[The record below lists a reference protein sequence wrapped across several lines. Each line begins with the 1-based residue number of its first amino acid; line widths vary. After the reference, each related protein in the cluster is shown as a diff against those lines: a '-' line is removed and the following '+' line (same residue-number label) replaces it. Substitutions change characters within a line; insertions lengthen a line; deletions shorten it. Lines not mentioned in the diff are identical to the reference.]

1 MAYQA
6 PYIDEAGLHISSYN
20 DIRDSLLEE
29 MRAIYGSDIYL
40 DNDSQDYQMISAFAL
55 MAYDV
60 QQALLLAYN
69 NISPATATGAGLDRV
84 VALNGIRRAKA
95 SYSTCLVKLTGAA
108 GTIINNGIVQDS
120 RGIQWRLPESV
131 TIGDDGIATA
141 LVTCTIIGR
150 ITAATG
156 DIRTI
161 VTPTRGWTSVTN
173 DVPAIAGVNQE
184 TDSALRAKQRIS
196 TANPSN
202 TVFEGTIGAIANVD
216 GVIRYAA
223 YENDTDAIKDGLP
236 PHSITLVVDGGID
249 KDVAQAIYLHKTPG
263 CYTNGD
269 IEVNVSG
276 SLTDIPIR
284 FYRPHYVDVAVKV
297 SIKPLTGYTDATAS
311 QIKANIYDY
320 INGLAIGETLYT
332 PNLNAPILSALNGQ
346 PSFYVTGLEASK
358 KSEGAGGG
366 PAEVIVIAQIEAAQI
381 AMEDITIEVVP

>member
-1 MAYQA
+1 MYQA

-29 MRAIYGSDIYL
+29 MRAIYGNDIYL
-40 DNDSQDYQMISAFAL
+40 DNDSQDYQMICAFAL

-69 NISPATATGAGLDRV
+69 NISPATATGTGLDRV
-84 VALNGIRRAKA
+84 VALNGIRRAAA
-95 SYSTCLVKLTGAA
+95 SYSTCLVKLTGTA
-108 GTIINNGIVQDS
+108 GTIVSNGIVQDS
-120 RGIQWRLPESV
+120 RGIQWRLPKSV
-131 TIGDDGIATA
+131 TISNDGTATA
-141 LVTCTIIGR
+141 LATCTTIGR

-156 DIRTI
+156 DINTI
-161 VTPTRGWTSVTN
+161 VTPTRGWTSVIN
-173 DVPAIAGVNQE
+173 GVPAIAGVNQE

-216 GVIRYAA
+216 GVVRYAA
-223 YENDTDAIKDGLP
+223 YENDTDTERDGLP
-236 PHSITLVVDGGID
+236 PHSITLVVDGGTNE
-249 KDVAQAIYLHKTPG
+249 DVAQAIYLHKTPG

-276 SLTDIPIR
+276 SLTEIPIR

-297 SIKPLTGYTDATAS
+297 SIKTLTGYTDATAS

-320 INGLAIGETLYT
+320 INGLAIGETLYA
-332 PNLNAPILSALNGQ
+332 PNLNGPILSALNGQ
-346 PSFYVTGLEASK
+346 PSFYVTGLTASK
-358 KSEGAGGG
+358 KDGE
-366 PAEVIVIAQIEAAQI
+366 PAEVITVAKIEAAQI
-381 AMEDITIEVVP
+381 AVEDITIEVVI

>member
-1 MAYQA
+1 MVYQA

-60 QQALLLAYN
+60 QQASLLAYN

-84 VALNGIRRAKA
+84 VALNGIRRAAA

-131 TIGDDGIATA
+131 TIGDDGIATTVA
-141 LVTCTIIGR
+141 TCTTIGR

-156 DIRTI
+156 DIGTI
-161 VTPTRGWTSVTN
+161 VTPTRGWTAVTN
-173 DVPAIAGVNQE
+173 DVPALAGVNQE

-202 TVFEGTIGAIANVD
+202 TVFEGTIGAVANVD
-216 GVIRYAA
+216 GVVRYAA
-223 YENDTDAIKDGLP
+223 YENDTDAERDGLP
-236 PHSITLVVDGGID
+236 PHSITMVVDGGKD
-249 KDVAQAIYLHKTPG
+249 QDVAKAIYLHKTPG

-269 IEVNVSG
+269 IEVNISG

-284 FYRPHYVDVAVKV
+284 FYRPHYVDTAVNV

-320 INGLAIGETLYT
+320 INSLAIGETLYT
-332 PNLNAPILSALNGQ
+332 PNLNVPILSALSGQ
-346 PSFYVTGLEASK
+346 PRFYVTALEASK
-358 KSEGAGGG
+358 KEGE
-366 PAEVIVIAQIEAAQI
+366 PAEVIEIAQIEAAQI
-381 AMEDITIEVVP
+381 AMDDITIEVIP

>member
-1 MAYQA
+1 MYQA

-20 DIRDSLLEE
+20 DIRDSLVEE
-29 MRAIYGSDIYL
+29 MRAIYGNDIYL

-69 NISPATATGAGLDRV
+69 NISPATATGTGLDRV
-84 VALNGIRRAKA
+84 VALNGIRRAAA
-95 SYSTCLVKLTGAA
+95 SYSTCLVKLTGTA
-108 GTIINNGIVQDS
+108 GTTISNGVVQDS
-120 RGIQWRLPESV
+120 RGIQWRLPKSV
-131 TIGDDGIATA
+131 TISNDGTATA
-141 LVTCTIIGR
+141 LATCTTIGR

-156 DIRTI
+156 DINTI
-161 VTPTRGWTSVTN
+161 VTPTRGWTSVIN
-173 DVPAIAGVNQE
+173 GVPAIAGVNQE

-216 GVIRYAA
+216 GVVRYAA
-223 YENDTDAIKDGLP
+223 YENDTNTERDGLP
-236 PHSITLVVDGGID
+236 PHSITMVVDGGTD
-249 KDVAQAIYLHKTPG
+249 QDVAQAIYLHKTPG

-276 SLTDIPIR
+276 SLTEIPIR

-297 SIKPLTGYTDATAS
+297 SIKTLTGYTDATAS

-320 INGLAIGETLYT
+320 INGLAIGETLYA
-332 PNLNAPILSALNGQ
+332 PNLNGPILSALNGQ
-346 PSFYVTGLEASK
+346 PSFYVTGLAASK
-358 KSEGAGGG
+358 KDGE
-366 PAEVIVIAQIEAAQI
+366 PAEVIAIAQIEAAQI
-381 AMEDITIEVVP
+381 AVEDITIEVVT

>member
-20 DIRDSLLEE
+20 DIRNSLVEE

-69 NISPATATGAGLDRV
+69 NISPATATGTGLDRV

-95 SYSTCLVKLTGAA
+95 SYSTCLVKLTGTA
-108 GTIINNGIVQDS
+108 GTTISNGVVQDS
-120 RGIQWRLPESV
+120 RGIQWRLPEQV
-131 TIGDDGIATA
+131 IIGDDGTTTVLA
-141 LVTCTIIGR
+141 TCTTLGR

-156 DIRTI
+156 DINTI
-161 VTPTRGWTSVTN
+161 VTPTRGWTAVVN
-173 DVPAIAGVNQE
+173 EAPAVAGVSQE
-184 TDSALRAKQRIS
+184 TDSTLRSKQKIS

-202 TVFEGTIGAIANVD
+202 TVFEGTIGAVANVD
-216 GVIRYAA
+216 GVVRYAA

-236 PHSITLVVDGGID
+236 PHSITMVVDGGTNE
-249 KDVAQAIYLHKTPG
+249 DVAQAIYLHKTPG

-269 IEVNVSG
+269 IEVNVTG

-284 FYRPHYVDVAVKV
+284 FYRPHYVGTAVKV

-320 INGLAIGETLYT
+320 INSLAIGETLYA

-346 PSFYVTGLEASK
+346 PSFYVTALEASK
-358 KSEGAGGG
+358 KGSE
-366 PAEVIVIAQIEAAQI
+366 PAEVIAIAQIEAAQI
-381 AMEDITIEVVP
+381 AMEDIMIEVVT

>member
-1 MAYQA
+1 MYQA

-20 DIRDSLLEE
+20 DIRDSLVEE
-29 MRAIYGSDIYL
+29 MRAIYGNDIYL
-40 DNDSQDYQMISAFAL
+40 DNDSQDYQMICAFAL

-69 NISPATATGAGLDRV
+69 NISPATATGTGLDRV
-84 VALNGIRRAKA
+84 VALNGIRRAAA
-95 SYSTCLVKLTGAA
+95 SYSTCLVKLTGTA
-108 GTIINNGIVQDS
+108 GTIVSNGIVQDS
-120 RGIQWRLPESV
+120 RGIQWRLPKSV
-131 TIGDDGIATA
+131 TISNDGTATA
-141 LVTCTIIGR
+141 LATCTTIGR

-156 DIRTI
+156 DINTI
-161 VTPTRGWTSVTN
+161 VTPTRGWTSVIN

-216 GVIRYAA
+216 GVVRYAA
-223 YENDTDAIKDGLP
+223 YENDTDTERDGLP
-236 PHSITLVVDGGID
+236 PHSITMVVDGGTD
-249 KDVAQAIYLHKTPG
+249 QDVAQAIYLHKTPG

-284 FYRPHYVDVAVKV
+284 FYRPHYVEVVVTV
-297 SIKPLTGYTDATAS
+297 SIKTLTGYTDATAS

-320 INGLAIGETLYT
+320 INSLAIGETLYT
-332 PNLNAPILSALNGQ
+332 PNLNAPILSALDGQ
-346 PSFYVTGLEASK
+346 PSFYVTGLTASK
-358 KSEGAGGG
+358 KDGE
-366 PAEVIVIAQIEAAQI
+366 PAEVIAIAQIEAAQI
-381 AMEDITIEVVP
+381 AVEDITIEVVI

>member
-1 MAYQA
+1 MYQA

-29 MRAIYGSDIYL
+29 MRAIYGNDIYL
-40 DNDSQDYQMISAFAL
+40 DNDSQDYQMICAFAL

-69 NISPATATGAGLDRV
+69 NISPATATGTGLDRV
-84 VALNGIRRAKA
+84 VALNGIRRAAA
-95 SYSTCLVKLTGAA
+95 SYSTCLVKLTGTA
-108 GTIINNGIVQDS
+108 GTIVSNGIVQDS
-120 RGIQWRLPESV
+120 RGIQWRLPKSV
-131 TIGDDGIATA
+131 TISNDGTATA
-141 LVTCTIIGR
+141 LATCTTIGR

-156 DIRTI
+156 DINTI
-161 VTPTRGWTSVTN
+161 VTPTRGWTSVIN
-173 DVPAIAGVNQE
+173 GVPAIAGVNQE

-216 GVIRYAA
+216 GVVRYAA
-223 YENDTDAIKDGLP
+223 YENDTDTERDGLP
-236 PHSITLVVDGGID
+236 PHSITMVVDGGTD
-249 KDVAQAIYLHKTPG
+249 QDVAQAIYLHKTPG

-284 FYRPHYVDVAVKV
+284 FYRPHYVEVVVTV
-297 SIKPLTGYTDATAS
+297 SIKTLTGYTDATAS

-320 INGLAIGETLYT
+320 INSLAIGETLYT
-332 PNLNAPILSALNGQ
+332 PNLNAPILSALDGQ
-346 PSFYVTGLEASK
+346 PSFYVTGLTASK
-358 KSEGAGGG
+358 KDGE
-366 PAEVIVIAQIEAAQI
+366 PAEVIAIAQIEAAQI
-381 AMEDITIEVVP
+381 AVEDITIEVVI

>member
-1 MAYQA
+1 MYQA

-20 DIRDSLLEE
+20 DIRDSLVEE
-29 MRAIYGSDIYL
+29 MRAIYGNDIYL

-69 NISPATATGAGLDRV
+69 NISPATATGTGLDRV
-84 VALNGIRRAKA
+84 VALNGIRRAAA
-95 SYSTCLVKLTGAA
+95 SYSTCLVKLTGTA
-108 GTIINNGIVQDS
+108 GTIVSNGIVQDS
-120 RGIQWRLPESV
+120 RGIQWRLPKSV
-131 TIGDDGIATA
+131 TISNDGTATA
-141 LVTCTIIGR
+141 LATCTTIGR

-156 DIRTI
+156 DINTI
-161 VTPTRGWTSVTN
+161 VTPTRGWTSVIN

-216 GVIRYAA
+216 GVVRYAA
-223 YENDTDAIKDGLP
+223 YENDTDTERDGLP
-236 PHSITLVVDGGID
+236 PHSITLVVDGGTNE
-249 KDVAQAIYLHKTPG
+249 DVAQAIYLHKTPG

-276 SLTDIPIR
+276 SLTEIPIR

-297 SIKPLTGYTDATAS
+297 SIKTLTGYTDATAS

-320 INGLAIGETLYT
+320 INGLAIGETLYA
-332 PNLNAPILSALNGQ
+332 PNLNGPILSALNGQ
-346 PSFYVTGLEASK
+346 PSFYVTGLTASK
-358 KSEGAGGG
+358 KDGE
-366 PAEVIVIAQIEAAQI
+366 PAEVITVAKIEAAQI
-381 AMEDITIEVVP
+381 AVEDITIEVVI

>member
-1 MAYQA
+1 MYQA

-20 DIRDSLLEE
+20 DIRDSLVEE
-29 MRAIYGSDIYL
+29 MRAIYGNDIYL
-40 DNDSQDYQMISAFAL
+40 DNDSQDYQMICAFAL

-69 NISPATATGAGLDRV
+69 NISPATATGTGLDRV

-95 SYSTCLVKLTGAA
+95 SYSTCLVKLTGTA
-108 GTIINNGIVQDS
+108 GTTISNGVVQDS
-120 RGIQWRLPESV
+120 RGIQWRLPEQI
-131 TIGDDGIATA
+131 TISDNGTATA
-141 LVTCTIIGR
+141 LATCTTIGR

-156 DIRTI
+156 DINTI
-161 VTPTRGWTSVTN
+161 VTPTRGWTSVIN

-216 GVIRYAA
+216 GVVRYAA
-223 YENDTDAIKDGLP
+223 YENDTNTERDGLP
-236 PHSITLVVDGGID
+236 PHSITMVVDGGTD
-249 KDVAQAIYLHKTPG
+249 QDVAQAIYLHKTPG

-284 FYRPHYVDVAVKV
+284 FYRPHYVEVVVTV
-297 SIKPLTGYTDATAS
+297 SIKTLTGYTDATAS

-320 INGLAIGETLYT
+320 INSLAIGETLYT
-332 PNLNAPILSALNGQ
+332 PNLNAPILSALDGQ
-346 PSFYVTGLEASK
+346 PSFYVTGLTASK
-358 KSEGAGGG
+358 KDGE
-366 PAEVIVIAQIEAAQI
+366 PAEVIAIAQIEAAQI
-381 AMEDITIEVVP
+381 AVEDITIEVVT

>member
-20 DIRDSLLEE
+20 DIRDSLVEE

-69 NISPATATGAGLDRV
+69 NISPATATGTGLDRV

-108 GTIINNGIVQDS
+108 DTTISNGVVQDS
-120 RGIQWRLPESV
+120 RGIQWRLPEQV
-131 TIGDDGIATA
+131 IIGDDGTTTV
-141 LVTCTIIGR
+141 LTTCTTLGR

-156 DIRTI
+156 DINTI
-161 VTPTRGWTSVTN
+161 VTPTRGWTAVVN
-173 DVPAIAGVNQE
+173 EAPAVAGVNQE
-184 TDSALRAKQRIS
+184 TDSTLRSKQKIS

-202 TVFEGTIGAIANVD
+202 TVFEGTIGAVANVD
-216 GVIRYAA
+216 GVVRYAA

-236 PHSITLVVDGGID
+236 PHSITMVVDGGTNE
-249 KDVAQAIYLHKTPG
+249 DVAQAIYLHKTPG

-269 IEVNVSG
+269 IEVNVTG

-284 FYRPHYVDVAVKV
+284 FYRPHYVDTAVKV

-320 INGLAIGETLYT
+320 INSLAIGETLYT

-346 PSFYVTGLEASK
+346 PSFYVTALEASK
-358 KSEGAGGG
+358 KGSE
-366 PAEVIVIAQIEAAQI
+366 PAEVIAIAQIEAAQI
-381 AMEDITIEVVP
+381 AMEDIMIEVVT

>member
-1 MAYQA
+1 MYQA

-29 MRAIYGSDIYL
+29 MRAIYGNDIYL
-40 DNDSQDYQMISAFAL
+40 DNDSQDYQMICAFAL

-69 NISPATATGAGLDRV
+69 NISPATATGTGLDRV
-84 VALNGIRRAKA
+84 VALNGIRRAAA
-95 SYSTCLVKLTGAA
+95 SYSTCLIKLTGTA
-108 GTIINNGIVQDS
+108 GTIVSNGIVQDS
-120 RGIQWRLPESV
+120 RGIQWRLPKSV
-131 TIGDDGIATA
+131 TISNDGTATA
-141 LVTCTIIGR
+141 LATCTTIGR

-156 DIRTI
+156 DINTI
-161 VTPTRGWTSVTN
+161 VTPTRGWTSVIN
-173 DVPAIAGVNQE
+173 GVPAIAGVNQE

-216 GVIRYAA
+216 GVVRYAA
-223 YENDTDAIKDGLP
+223 YENDTDTERDGLP
-236 PHSITLVVDGGID
+236 PHSITLVVDGGTNE
-249 KDVAQAIYLHKTPG
+249 DVAQAIYLHKTPG

-284 FYRPHYVDVAVKV
+284 FYRPHYVEVVVTV
-297 SIKPLTGYTDATAS
+297 SIKTLTGYTDATAS

-320 INGLAIGETLYT
+320 INSLAIGETLYT
-332 PNLNAPILSALNGQ
+332 PNLNAPILSALDGQ
-346 PSFYVTGLEASK
+346 PSFYVTGLTASK
-358 KSEGAGGG
+358 KDGE
-366 PAEVIVIAQIEAAQI
+366 PAEVIAIAQIEAAQI
-381 AMEDITIEVVP
+381 AVEDITIEVVI

>member
-1 MAYQA
+1 MYQA

-20 DIRDSLLEE
+20 DIRDSLVEE
-29 MRAIYGSDIYL
+29 MRAIYGNDIYL
-40 DNDSQDYQMISAFAL
+40 DNDSQDYQMICAFAL

-69 NISPATATGAGLDRV
+69 NISPATATGTGLDRV
-84 VALNGIRRAKA
+84 VALNGIRRAAA
-95 SYSTCLVKLTGAA
+95 SYSTCLVKLTGTA
-108 GTIINNGIVQDS
+108 GTTISNGVVQDS
-120 RGIQWRLPESV
+120 RGIQWRLPKSV
-131 TIGDDGIATA
+131 TISNDGTATA
-141 LVTCTIIGR
+141 LATCTTIGR

-156 DIRTI
+156 DINTI
-161 VTPTRGWTSVTN
+161 VTPTRGWTSVIN

-216 GVIRYAA
+216 GVVRYAA
-223 YENDTDAIKDGLP
+223 YENDTNTERDGLP
-236 PHSITLVVDGGID
+236 PHSITMVVDGGTD
-249 KDVAQAIYLHKTPG
+249 QDVAQAIYLHKTPG

-276 SLTDIPIR
+276 SLTEIPIR

-297 SIKPLTGYTDATAS
+297 SIKTLTGYTDATAS

-320 INGLAIGETLYT
+320 INGLAIGETLYA
-332 PNLNAPILSALNGQ
+332 PNLNGPILSALNGQ
-346 PSFYVTGLEASK
+346 PSFYVTGLTASK
-358 KSEGAGGG
+358 KDGE
-366 PAEVIVIAQIEAAQI
+366 PAEVIAIAQIEAAQI
-381 AMEDITIEVVP
+381 AVEDITIEVVI

>member
-1 MAYQA
+1 MYQA

-20 DIRDSLLEE
+20 DIRDSLVEE
-29 MRAIYGSDIYL
+29 MRAIYGNDIYL

-69 NISPATATGAGLDRV
+69 NISPATATGTGLDRV

-95 SYSTCLVKLTGAA
+95 SYSTCLVKLTGTA
-108 GTIINNGIVQDS
+108 GTTISNGVVQDS
-120 RGIQWRLPESV
+120 RGIQWRLPEQI
-131 TIGDDGIATA
+131 TISDNGTATA
-141 LVTCTIIGR
+141 LATCTTIGR

-156 DIRTI
+156 DINTI
-161 VTPTRGWTSVTN
+161 VTPTRGWTSVIN

-216 GVIRYAA
+216 GVVRYAA
-223 YENDTDAIKDGLP
+223 YENDTDTERDGLP
-236 PHSITLVVDGGID
+236 PHSITMVVDGGTD
-249 KDVAQAIYLHKTPG
+249 QDVAQAIYLHKTPG

-284 FYRPHYVDVAVKV
+284 FYRPHYVEVVVTV
-297 SIKPLTGYTDATAS
+297 SIKTLTG
-311 QIKANIYDY
+311 
-320 INGLAIGETLYT
+320 YT
-332 PNLNAPILSALNGQ
+332 PNLNAPILSALDGQ
-346 PSFYVTGLEASK
+346 PSFYVTGLTASK
-358 KSEGAGGG
+358 KDGE
-366 PAEVIVIAQIEAAQI
+366 PAEVIAIAQIEAAQI
-381 AMEDITIEVVP
+381 AVEDITIEVVI

>member
-1 MAYQA
+1 MYQA

-20 DIRDSLLEE
+20 DIRDSLVEE
-29 MRAIYGSDIYL
+29 MRAIYGNDIYL

-69 NISPATATGAGLDRV
+69 NISPATATGTGLDRV
-84 VALNGIRRAKA
+84 VALNGIRRVAA
-95 SYSTCLVKLTGAA
+95 SYSTCLVKLTGTA
-108 GTIINNGIVQDS
+108 GTTISNGVVQDS
-120 RGIQWRLPESV
+120 RGIQWRLPEQI
-131 TIGDDGIATA
+131 TISDNGTATVLA
-141 LVTCTIIGR
+141 TCTTIGR

-156 DIRTI
+156 DINTI
-161 VTPTRGWTSVTN
+161 VTPTRGWTSVIN

-216 GVIRYAA
+216 GVVRYAA
-223 YENDTDAIKDGLP
+223 YENDTDTERDGLP
-236 PHSITLVVDGGID
+236 PHSITMVVDGGTD
-249 KDVAQAIYLHKTPG
+249 QDVAQAIYLHKTPG

-284 FYRPHYVDVAVKV
+284 FYRPHYVEVVVTV
-297 SIKPLTGYTDATAS
+297 SIKTLTGYTDATAS

-320 INGLAIGETLYT
+320 INSLAIGETLYT
-332 PNLNAPILSALNGQ
+332 PNLNAPILSALDGQ
-346 PSFYVTGLEASK
+346 PSFYVTGLTASK
-358 KSEGAGGG
+358 KDGE
-366 PAEVIVIAQIEAAQI
+366 PAEVIAIAQIEAAQI
-381 AMEDITIEVVP
+381 AVEDITIEVVI

>member
-1 MAYQA
+1 MYQA

-29 MRAIYGSDIYL
+29 MRAIYGNDIYL
-40 DNDSQDYQMISAFAL
+40 DNDSQDYQMICAFAL

-69 NISPATATGAGLDRV
+69 NISPATATGTGLDRV

-95 SYSTCLVKLTGAA
+95 SYSTCLVKLTGTA
-108 GTIINNGIVQDS
+108 GTTISNGVVQDS
-120 RGIQWRLPESV
+120 RGIQWRLPEQI
-131 TIGDDGIATA
+131 TISDNGTATA
-141 LVTCTIIGR
+141 LATCTTIGR

-156 DIRTI
+156 DINTI
-161 VTPTRGWTSVTN
+161 VTPTRGWTSVIN

-216 GVIRYAA
+216 GVVRYAA
-223 YENDTDAIKDGLP
+223 YENDTDTERDGLP
-236 PHSITLVVDGGID
+236 PHSITMVVDGGTD
-249 KDVAQAIYLHKTPG
+249 QAIYLHKTPG

-284 FYRPHYVDVAVKV
+284 FYRPHYVEVVVTV
-297 SIKPLTGYTDATAS
+297 SIKTLTGYTDATAS

-320 INGLAIGETLYT
+320 INSLAIGETLYT
-332 PNLNAPILSALNGQ
+332 PNLNAPILSALDGQ
-346 PSFYVTGLEASK
+346 PSFYVTGLTASK
-358 KSEGAGGG
+358 KDGE
-366 PAEVIVIAQIEAAQI
+366 PAEVIAIAQIEAAQI
-381 AMEDITIEVVP
+381 AVEDITIEVVT

>member
-1 MAYQA
+1 MYQA
-6 PYIDEAGLHISSYN
+6 PYIDEAGLHISSYT

-29 MRAIYGSDIYL
+29 MRAIYGNDIYL

-84 VALNGIRRAKA
+84 VALNGIRRAAA
-95 SYSTCLVKLTGAA
+95 SYSTCLVKLTGTA
-108 GTIINNGIVQDS
+108 GTIVNNGIVQDS

-131 TIGDDGIATA
+131 TIGNDGTATA
-141 LVTCTIIGR
+141 LATCTTIGR

-156 DIRTI
+156 DINTI
-161 VTPTRGWTSVTN
+161 VTPTRGWTSITN
-173 DVPAIAGVNQE
+173 DAPAVAGVNQE

-202 TVFEGTIGAIANVD
+202 TVFEGTIGAVANVP

-223 YENDTDAIKDGLP
+223 YENDTDIERDGLP
-236 PHSITLVVDGGID
+236 PHSITMVVDGGTD
-249 KDVAQAIYLHKTPG
+249 QDVAQAIYLHKTPG

-269 IEVNVSG
+269 VEVNVSG

-284 FYRPHYVDVAVKV
+284 FYRPHYADVAVKV

-311 QIKANIYDY
+311 QIKANIYNY

-358 KSEGAGGG
+358 KSEGAGGE
-366 PAEVIVIAQIEAAQI
+366 PAEVITIAQIEAAQI
-381 AMEDITIEVVP
+381 AMEDITIEVIP

>member
-1 MAYQA
+1 MYQA

-20 DIRDSLLEE
+20 DIRDSLVEE
-29 MRAIYGSDIYL
+29 MRAIYGNDIYL

-69 NISPATATGAGLDRV
+69 NISPATATGTGLDRV

-95 SYSTCLVKLTGAA
+95 SYSTCLIKLTGAA
-108 GTIINNGIVQDS
+108 GTTISNGVVQDS

-131 TIGDDGIATA
+131 TISNDGTATVLA
-141 LVTCTIIGR
+141 TCTTIGR

-156 DIRTI
+156 DINTI

-184 TDSALRAKQRIS
+184 TDSALRSKQKIS
-196 TANPSN
+196 TANPSS

-216 GVIRYAA
+216 GVVRYAA
-223 YENDTDAIKDGLP
+223 YENDTDAERDGLP
-236 PHSITLVVDGGID
+236 PHSITLVVDGGTNE
-249 KDVAQAIYLHKTPG
+249 DVAQAIYLHKTPG

-276 SLTDIPIR
+276 SLTEIPIR

-297 SIKPLTGYTDATAS
+297 SIKTLTGYTDATAS

-320 INGLAIGETLYT
+320 INGLAIGETLYA
-332 PNLNAPILSALNGQ
+332 PNLNGPILSALNGQ
-346 PSFYVTGLEASK
+346 PSFYVTGLTASK
-358 KSEGAGGG
+358 KDGE
-366 PAEVIVIAQIEAAQI
+366 PAEVIAIAQIEAAQI
-381 AMEDITIEVVP
+381 AVEDITIEVIP

>member
-20 DIRDSLLEE
+20 DIRDSLVEE

-60 QQALLLAYN
+60 QQALLLSYN
-69 NISPATATGAGLDRV
+69 NISPATATGTGLDRV

-108 GTIINNGIVQDS
+108 DTTISNGVVQDS
-120 RGIQWRLPESV
+120 RGIQWRLPEQV
-131 TIGDDGIATA
+131 IIGDDGTTTVLAI
-141 LVTCTIIGR
+141 CTTLGR

-156 DIRTI
+156 DINTI
-161 VTPTRGWTSVTN
+161 VTPTRGWTAVVN
-173 DVPAIAGVNQE
+173 EVPAVAGVNQE
-184 TDSALRAKQRIS
+184 TDSALRSKQKIS

-202 TVFEGTIGAIANVD
+202 TVFEGTIGAVANVD
-216 GVIRYAA
+216 GVVRYAA
-223 YENDTDAIKDGLP
+223 YENDTDAERDGLP
-236 PHSITLVVDGGID
+236 PHSITMVVDGGTNE
-249 KDVAQAIYLHKTPG
+249 DVAQAIYLHKTPG

-269 IEVNVSG
+269 IEVNVTG

-284 FYRPHYVDVAVKV
+284 FYRPHYVDTSVKV

-320 INGLAIGETLYT
+320 INSLAIGETLYT

-346 PSFYVTGLEASK
+346 PNFYVTALEASK
-358 KSEGAGGG
+358 KDGE
-366 PAEVIVIAQIEAAQI
+366 PAEVIAIAQIEAAQI
-381 AMEDITIEVVP
+381 AMEDIMIEVVT

>member
-1 MAYQA
+1 MYQA

-29 MRAIYGSDIYL
+29 MRAIYGNDIYL
-40 DNDSQDYQMISAFAL
+40 DNDSQDYQMICAFAL

-69 NISPATATGAGLDRV
+69 NISPATATGTGLDRV
-84 VALNGIRRAKA
+84 VALNGIRRAAA
-95 SYSTCLVKLTGAA
+95 SYSTCLVKLTGTA
-108 GTIINNGIVQDS
+108 GTIVSNGIVQDS
-120 RGIQWRLPESV
+120 RGIQWRLPKSV
-131 TIGDDGIATA
+131 TISNDGTATA
-141 LVTCTIIGR
+141 LATCTTIGR

-156 DIRTI
+156 DINTI
-161 VTPTRGWTSVTN
+161 VTPTRGWTSVIN
-173 DVPAIAGVNQE
+173 GVPAIAGVNQE

-216 GVIRYAA
+216 GVVRYAA
-223 YENDTDAIKDGLP
+223 YENDTDTERDGLP
-236 PHSITLVVDGGID
+236 PHSITMVVDGGTD
-249 KDVAQAIYLHKTPG
+249 QDVAQAIYLHKTPG

-276 SLTDIPIR
+276 SLTEIPIR

-297 SIKPLTGYTDATAS
+297 SIKTLTGYTDATAS

-320 INGLAIGETLYT
+320 INGLAIGETLYA
-332 PNLNAPILSALNGQ
+332 PNLNGPILSALNGQ
-346 PSFYVTGLEASK
+346 PSFYVTGLTASK
-358 KSEGAGGG
+358 KDGE
-366 PAEVIVIAQIEAAQI
+366 PAEVITVAKIEAAQI
-381 AMEDITIEVVP
+381 AVEDITIEVVI